1 MYVCMYARKNTS
13 SGDKNR
19 TNDFR
24 TSRRIGY
31 LLDPSGDESNIIPQ
45 NIVIMKAEVRC
56 SILHYSGK
64 YIL

>member
-1 MYVCMYARKNTS
+1 MYVFRKEHKS
-13 SGDKNR
+13 SSDGDKNR

-45 NIVIMKAEVRC
+45 NIVIMKAELRC
-56 SILHYSGK
+56 ILHYSGK